1 MRLKASNTVYGS
13 RLYNI
18 VMMRRRPNEIVIPDG
33 KTAEEA
39 LQIWIDNQLG
49 SDDQDIS
56 TEKEFSIS
64 QCAYNFCVRYSRRDA
79 SISSELLNYWKR
91 AYVRALMERGLT
103 FKRDSADLSPV
114 AHQDFLRALK
124 VIPENPLA
132 CYRLGHLMYKK
143 ENLGETIAYFARA
156 LDLSLKQQN
165 YPEIVR
171 MSNLQTQYA
180 QELLSNSIKQLYEFL
195 PKDDDSKVGP
205 LEQIPIVTFSEDD
218 ERTSLFY
225 TKIVGR
231 KKEEERI
238 GMSEYYE
245 KLDELEG
252 DSEAL
257 VIDRLLLNPY
267 VRYMTKDQPLDEN
280 HKKLHYLLYC
290 LGLEET
296 EEELRLVSYDS
307 IRATIS
313 RLNQNLRS
321 LGVSEDKFRVR
332 YTLAEKFH
340 TSGQI
345 DIHYFRSIYYI

>member
-39 LQIWIDNQLG
+39 LQIWSDNQLG

-64 QCAYNFCVRYSRRDA
+64 QCAYIFCVRYSRRDA

-195 PKDDDSKVGP
+195 PKDDDSKIGP

-218 ERTSLFY
+218 ERSSLFY

-231 KKEEERI
+231 K
-238 GMSEYYE
+238 
-245 KLDELEG
+245 
-252 DSEAL
+252 
-257 VIDRLLLNPY
+257 
-267 VRYMTKDQPLDEN
+267 
-280 HKKLHYLLYC
+280 
-290 LGLEET
+290 
-296 EEELRLVSYDS
+296 
-307 IRATIS
+307 
-313 RLNQNLRS
+313 
-321 LGVSEDKFRVR
+321 
-332 YTLAEKFH
+332 
-340 TSGQI
+340 
-345 DIHYFRSIYYI
+345 